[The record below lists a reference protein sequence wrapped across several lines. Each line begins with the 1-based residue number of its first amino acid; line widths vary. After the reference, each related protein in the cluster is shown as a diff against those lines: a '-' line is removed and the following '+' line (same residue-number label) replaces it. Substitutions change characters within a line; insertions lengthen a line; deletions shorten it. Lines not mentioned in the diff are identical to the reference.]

1 MATSGDPAWS
11 LRRRPARKSFPPDY
25 ERSTREKTDLTN
37 GRLKTF
43 PLCEPE
49 AFESHERM
57 TDSEEV
63 A

>member
-11 LRRRPARKSFPPDY
+11 LRRRLRASRSYRIY
-25 ERSTREKTDLTN
+25 ERSTHAKTNLTN